1 MCPGLIMYP
10 INDKD
15 VFFVRIKEEEEN
27 NTDFDSFDDDNDV

>member
-1 MCPGLIMYP
+1 MYP